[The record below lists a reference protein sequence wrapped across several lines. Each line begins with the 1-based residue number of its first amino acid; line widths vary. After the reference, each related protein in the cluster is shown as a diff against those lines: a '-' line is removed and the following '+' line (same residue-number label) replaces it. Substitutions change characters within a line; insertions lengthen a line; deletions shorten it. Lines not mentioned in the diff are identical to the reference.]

1 MKNKL
6 DVVKITFTGIGT
18 SIFKY
23 NICNETLL
31 KFERTAKLFYLPLE
45 VAIFDGDFFKYLND
59 KSITC
64 LDDLKDIGISGM
76 LILSNMQIDIWCNSW
91 RYYKIKNLS
100 LENSNCLFP
109 VYNINAQQYCFLKNQ
124 DKLISI
130 SETYIGLIMSFRI
143 ITNKFDMNKLTF
155 NISDVELVEIAYS
168 ILTSMSYD
176 GIVLQNH
183 KSDNLI
189 TNRICTIE

>member
-1 MKNKL
+1 M
-6 DVVKITFTGIGT
+6 KITFTGIGL

-31 KFERTAKLFYLPLE
+31 KFERTAKLLYLPLE

-76 LILSNMQIDIWCNSW
+76 LILSNKQIDIWCNSR

-109 VYNINAQQYCFLKNQ
+109 VYNINI
-124 DKLISI
+124 DKKAFIKIEDRIISI
-130 SETYIGLIMSFRI
+130 SESYAGLIKSFRLI
-143 ITNKFDMNKLTF
+143 IEKFDMDKLIF
-155 NISDVELVEIAYS
+155 NISKLEVDDISQSILSSISYNGVELN
-168 ILTSMSYD
+168 SYA
-176 GIVLQNH
+176 
-183 KSDNLI
+183 SDNI
-189 TNRICTIE
+189 IIARNVNIE